1 MTDKYGKT
9 PLELAREKGFT
20 EIADLLLAAGA

>member
-9 PLELAREKGFT
+9 PLELAREKGYDA
-20 EIADLLLAAGA
+20 IAQLLVNAGG

>member
-9 PLELAREKGFT
+9 PLELAREKGYHA
-20 EIADLLLAAGA
+20 IADLLLAAGA